1 MSTLFFNFFKKIFW
15 AEICTLYIYLYN
27 IFLLSKRPEIKHHL
41 PLYTDNRGNNTAH
54 QLPYDISI
62 FSCNL
67 YRILLTSIP
76 YFYHFHRNYVLL
88 CAFSAVNNMYR
99 TYKKFFLYQ
108 KSHPELVSPNSLQDF
123 VYFLCC
129 LYDTAVLPVNIRI

>member
-1 MSTLFFNFFKKIFW
+1 M
-15 AEICTLYIYLYN
+15 
-27 IFLLSKRPEIKHHL
+27 
-41 PLYTDNRGNNTAH
+41 
-54 QLPYDISI
+54 
-62 FSCNL
+62 
-67 YRILLTSIP
+67 LTSIP

-129 LYDTAVLPVNIRI
+129 LYDTAVLSCKYQDLTPQNLYDILLPTYELVYDNSL